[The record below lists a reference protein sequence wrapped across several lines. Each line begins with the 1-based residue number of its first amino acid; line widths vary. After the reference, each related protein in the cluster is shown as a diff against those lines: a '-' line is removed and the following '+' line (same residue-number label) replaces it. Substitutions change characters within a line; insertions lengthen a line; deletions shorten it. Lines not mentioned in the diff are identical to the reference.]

1 MWRSGGG
8 CMTSTGLADAQV
20 ARAMFALRRQ
30 VAGNDFLPLEQQRIV
45 AISCVLRSRDGL
57 KVWSLGDLETAEGEL
72 VQRFFDGIEKYSP
85 DLVSWNGSGFDLP
98 VLNYRAL
105 LHRVSAPRFWETG
118 AEDATFRYNN
128 YLSRYHWRHTDLM
141 DVLSGYQGR
150 GRVSLSNMA
159 ILLGLP
165 GKLGF
170 DGSQVWDA
178 FQGGDLAGIRAY
190 CETDVL
196 NTWLVWLR
204 FALLARG
211 TLRRAARRGARA
223 REELAG
229 RSAAAAL
236 HAVPARL
243 GGVRLRGAGSGAPQP
258 EEVAVVA
265 ALTHEG
271 EGVVHAGK
279 TVFVAGALPGERIRF
294 TRSRRHRQHDDG
306 VLLEVLE
313 PAPVRRVPRCV
324 HFGVCGGC
332 ALQHLDPAAQLA
344 AKEAELKEALTR
356 VGQVAPARW
365 LEPLAG
371 PHWGYR
377 RRARLGA
384 KFVRKKGHV
393 VVGFRERAAPYVA
406 ELDRLRGLERP
417 GRGAHRPARAADRCT
432 HHPRSTA
439 AGGGVRRRQRHGT
452 GAAGA
457 RARLRRRIWRCC
469 APLPQSTPCSSTCSP
484 GVSRAWRRWM
494 SPRRH
499 CTTAWPTSIS
509 RSSSH
514 RRTSSRST
522 AR

>member
-1 MWRSGGG
+1 MNTLVFDIETVPDVALGRRLHDF
-8 CMTSTGLADAQV
+8 TGLADAQV

-57 KVWSLGDLETAEGEL
+57 KVWSLGDLETPEGEL

-204 FALLARG
+204 FALLRG
-211 TLRRAARRGARA
+211 ELSGEQHA
-223 REELAG
+223 EELA
-229 RSAAAAL
+229 RVKSW
-236 HAVPARL
+236 L
-243 GGVRLRGAGSGAPQP
+243 GAQPQP
-258 EEVAVVA
+258 
-265 ALTHEG
+265 H
-271 EGVVHAGK
+271 
-279 TVFVAGALPGERIRF
+279 F
-294 TRSRRHRQHDDG
+294 TQF
-306 VLLEVLE
+306 L
-313 PAPVRRVPRCV
+313 
-324 HFGVCGGC
+324 
-332 ALQHLDPAAQLA
+332 
-344 AKEAELKEALTR
+344 
-356 VGQVAPARW
+356 
-365 LEPLAG
+365 
-371 PHWGYR
+371 
-377 RRARLGA
+377 
-384 KFVRKKGHV
+384 
-393 VVGFRERAAPYVA
+393 
-406 ELDRLRGLERP
+406 
-417 GRGAHRPARAADRCT
+417 
-432 HHPRSTA
+432 
-439 AGGGVRRRQRHGT
+439 
-452 GAAGA
+452 
-457 RARLRRRIWRCC
+457 
-469 APLPQSTPCSSTCSP
+469 
-484 GVSRAWRRWM
+484 RAWEA
-494 SPRRH
+494 
-499 CTTAWPTSIS
+499 CA
-509 RSSSH
+509 
-514 RRTSSRST
+514 
-522 AR
+522 